1 MTPSAQAGA
10 PGLPGRADP
19 RPITDAEFALF
30 QGLIRREAG
39 IFLIPAKKALLEGR
53 LARRLR
59 ELGLRSFGAYYR
71 RVVEEDR
78 EELVRLLDCVCTNE
92 THFFRE
98 PQHFDFL
105 HTRIIPEW
113 VAQAAAGQRPRL
125 VRAWSAACSTGEEP
139 YSLAM
144 TLLDQLPPS
153 AGWEIEILATDL
165 STRALD
171 QARSGIWPLEK
182 ASEIP
187 AQHLKRYML
196 KGARAQA
203 GKMKAGP
210 ALRSLIRFQRLN
222 LSGERYAV
230 TGLFDLIFCRNVLI
244 YFDPEMRARVTSR
257 LLDHLD
263 PAGYLFL
270 GHAETL
276 NGVSDRFRS
285 VLPTV
290 YGHARDPQRAPDV
303 PRERPLGAGP
313 GRDGSAG

>member
-1 MTPSAQAGA
+1 MTRRGQAGA

-19 RPITDAEFALF
+19 RSITDAEFALF

-71 RVVEEDR
+71 RVVEEDK
-78 EELVRLLDCVCTNE
+78 EELVCLLDCICTNE

-105 HTRIIPEW
+105 QHQVIPEW
-113 VAQAAAGQRPRL
+113 VAQAAPGQRSRR
-125 VRAWSAACSTGEEP
+125 VRVWSAACSTGEEP

-171 QARSGIWPLEK
+171 QARAALWPVEK
-182 ASEIP
+182 AGEIP
-187 AQHLKRYML
+187 PQYLKRYML
-196 KGARAQA
+196 RGARTQE

-210 ALRSLIRFQRLN
+210 AIRSLIRFQRLN
-222 LSGERYAV
+222 LSADHYPV
-230 TGLFDLIFCRNVLI
+230 TGPFDLIFCRNVLI
-244 YFDPEMRARVTSR
+244 YFDPDLRGRVIRR
-257 LLDHLD
+257 LLHHLE
-263 PAGYLFL
+263 PTGYLFL

-276 NGVSDRFRS
+276 NGVSEQVRN

-290 YGHARDPQRAPDV
+290 YGHARDPQRRPDLPV
-303 PRERPLGAGP
+303 ERAMGAGP
-313 GRDGSAG
+313 GRDGGAG